1 MNARPLHDR
10 LLVRRLEDRHTTKS
24 KIIIPDAAKEK
35 PKSGEILGAG
45 NGKPTRILGRIS
57 CFLRQQHA
65 AEPTRTVNHGQSA
78 FTCARC
84 GAALRDL
91 DEAGYGSGY
100 IDPLRRLYER
110 QYGVIT
116 RTSSWET
123 EHRIA

>member
-1 MNARPLHDR
+1 MKARPLHDR
-10 LLVRRLEDRHTTKS
+10 LRVRRLEDRQTTKS
-24 KIIIPDAAKEK
+24 RIIIPDAAKEK
-35 PKSGEILGAG
+35 PQSDEVLAVG
-45 NGKPTRILGRIS
+45 NGKPMRILGRIS

-65 AEPTRTVNHGQSA
+65 AEPTRTVNRGQSA

-123 EHRIA
+123 ERRIA

>member
-10 LLVRRLEDRHTTKS
+10 LRVRRLEDRQTTKS
-24 KIIIPDAAKEK
+24 SIIVPNAAREEPRGGKV
-35 PKSGEILGAG
+35 LAVD
-45 NGKPTRILGRIS
+45 NGHALRVLGRIS

-65 AEPTRTVNHGQSA
+65 AEPMRTVNRGQSA

-116 RTSSWET
+116 RTNSWET
-123 EHRIA
+123 ERRIA